1 MITVKSYQGNQST
14 TGQRHRRGKLLYE
27 VIEPA
32 DKENEKIFIKDQT
45 YTMKKKKEIS
55 REIGIEIGAICGKH
69 FLNLEHL
76 HYGYWPEDLKVE
88 ISNLCTAQENYTN
101 FLISQIPPGVRTIL
115 DVGCGQGYT
124 VQRLID
130 AGYIADGVSP
140 SPFLAE
146 KSRSLL
152 GNQSTIFECTYEQL
166 ETERQ
171 YDLVLF
177 SESFQYIE
185 PEEAIAKTLS
195 LLNDGGYILIS
206 DIFKTAPNGS
216 GECLQSGGHPIDTF
230 YEIISKYPLEE
241 IKNLD
246 ITEQTAPSIDIENQ
260 VCKDVVQPVS
270 VLVTQFFQNRHPII
284 SKLLKWKYKKKIS
297 KIENKYF
304 SGKRNAENFKKFK
317 SYRILLY
324 TKTAL
329 SE

>member
-1 MITVKSYQGNQST
+1 MISVKSYQGNQST
-14 TGQRHRRGKLLYE
+14 TGQRHRHGKLLYE

-32 DKENEKIFIKDQT
+32 VRDNKEIFIKNQAHT
-45 YTMKKKKEIS
+45 VKNKKEIS

-76 HYGYWPEDLKVE
+76 HYGYWPNGLKVE
-88 ISNLCTAQENYTN
+88 ISNLRTAQENYTN
-101 FLISQIPPGVRTIL
+101 FLISQIPQGVRAIL

-124 VQRLID
+124 VQKLID
-130 AGYIADGVSP
+130 SGYIVDGVSP

-166 ETERQ
+166 ETDRR

-177 SESFQYIE
+177 SESFQYIK
-185 PEEAIAKTLS
+185 PEDAIEKTLN
-195 LLNDGGYILIS
+195 LLNAGGYILIS
-206 DIFKTAPNGS
+206 DIFRTVSNGK
-216 GECLQSGGHPIDTF
+216 GECLQSGGHRLNTF
-230 YEIISKYPLEE
+230 YEIISGYPLKEL
-241 IKNLD
+241 KNLD

-260 VCKDVVQPVS
+260 IFKDVLRPVS
-270 VLVTQFFQNRHPII
+270 VLLEQFFENRHPLI
-284 SKLLKWKYKKKIS
+284 SKLVKWKYKRKIN

-317 SYRILLY
+317 TYRILLY
-324 TKTAL
+324 KTG
-329 SE
+329 